1 MKRSLIDMVM
11 LCFGGFV
18 CGVMATFFYVSSKKA
33 EIAQPVAPVV
43 VPSEP
48 SKNVFSKSVTI
59 TDDKGNPKV
68 TLSANPDPAI
78 EVVDRKG
85 KATKLDLL
93 KLLEMLK

>member
-1 MKRSLIDMVM
+1 MAM
-11 LCFGGFV
+11 LVFGGFI
-18 CGVMATFFYVSSKKA
+18 CGVMVTFYYVSNKKA
-33 EIAQPVAPVV
+33 EIAQPIVPLA

-48 SKNVFSKSVTI
+48 SKNVFSKSLTI